1 MKFFLTPRRCALAVA
16 LAVVASS
23 GAIIW
28 TRAADAQTPALPT
41 DAIWLDALDLSNMT
55 TGYGKAQS
63 RLSIRKKALLMSG
76 RRFERGVGTHAMSQ
90 IAIDLGGR
98 GRTFS
103 ASVGVDDGA
112 TRLGSV
118 NFEVYLD
125 GQRVAHS
132 GLMRRGIA
140 PKSLSVDLSG
150 ARQMILRVDDND
162 DGNNSDHAD
171 WGDAL
176 IVMQTGA
183 LPPVAVA
190 APLVMTSVDLAPP
203 LPIARA
209 SMAQP
214 QPKIHGARV
223 TAATS
228 GRPFLFKIPATGQ
241 EPLIYAAQGLPA
253 GLTLDAQTG
262 IISGALKAAGT
273 TVVKLTVSGPRG
285 GDARNLTIVGGQ
297 HKLAQTPPMGWN
309 SWNAYNRNVDEA
321 KVRRAADEMVAA
333 GLDKHGYQY
342 VNIDDAWQGERDA
355 NGNIQSNKK
364 FGDMKTLGDA
374 IHARGLKFGIY
385 SSPGPKTCADY
396 EGSYGHELQDAR
408 TYAGWGVDFLKYDRC
423 SYGKIDPSQDVENQK
438 IPYVKMRAALD
449 GVNRDIVYSL
459 CQYGMADV
467 WKWGNDS
474 DVGGDLWRTTRDIGP
489 SYGQMAAI
497 GFAQGAL
504 SNYAQPSGWNDPDML
519 FMHALKPNEQI
530 THLTLWS
537 MLAAPLLIGSDISK
551 LSPYSIDALSND
563 EVIEVDQDPLGKQ
576 GKSVA
581 REGDLEVW
589 ARPLWDGTTAVALF
603 NRGRESAVVT
613 AKWSDLGLKGA
624 QPIRDLW
631 EQKELGS
638 ARDAL
643 SLPVP
648 PHGARLF
655 KIGAP
660 KADDYR
666 PQPSTTG

>member
-1 MKFFLTPRRCALAVA
+1 MSFLLITRHHALAVA
-16 LAVVASS
+16 IVVATASS
-23 GAIIW
+23 GAILV
-28 TRAADAQTPALPT
+28 TRAADAQAPAN
-41 DAIWLDALDLSNMT
+41 AVWLDALDLSKMT

-63 RLSIRKKALLMSG
+63 KLSIRKKALTMSG
-76 RRFERGVGTHAMSQ
+76 RQFERGVGTHAISQ

-98 GRTFS
+98 ARSFS
-103 ASVGVDDGA
+103 ATVGVDDGA

-125 GQRVAHS
+125 GKRVAHS
-132 GLMRRGIA
+132 GLMRRGVA
-140 PKSLSVDLSG
+140 PETLSVDLTG
-150 ARQMILRVDDND
+150 AQQMILRANDND

-176 IVMQTGA
+176 IVMEPGA
-183 LPPVAVA
+183 PAPVAVT

-209 SMAQP
+209 SVAQL
-214 QPKIHGARV
+214 QPKIRGARV
-223 TAATS
+223 TAATP
-228 GRPFLFKIPATGQ
+228 GRPFLFQIPATGQ

-253 GLTLDAQTG
+253 GLSLDAKTG
-262 IISGALKAAGT
+262 IISGALQQAGT
-273 TVVKLTVSGPRG
+273 TVVKLSVSGPRG
-285 GDARNLTIVGGQ
+285 KDARNLTIIGAQ
-297 HKLAQTPPMGWN
+297 HALAQTPPMGWN

-321 KVRRAADEMVAA
+321 KMRRTVDEIIAA
-333 GLDKHGYQY
+333 GLDKHGYQFI
-342 VNIDDAWQGERDA
+342 NIDDAWQGERDA
-355 NGNIQSNKK
+355 QGNITANKK
-364 FGDMKTLGDA
+364 FGDMKALGDF

-385 SSPGPKTCADY
+385 SSPGPKTCADF
-396 EGSYGHELQDAR
+396 EGSYGHELQDAQ
-408 TYAGWGVDFLKYDRC
+408 TYAAWGIDFLKYDRC
-423 SYGKIDPSQDVENQK
+423 SYGKIDPSQEVENQK
-438 IPYVKMRAALD
+438 IPYRKMRAALD

-467 WKWGNDS
+467 WKWGNDP

-497 GFAQGAL
+497 GFAQSAL

-576 GKSVA
+576 GKSVT
-581 REGDLEVW
+581 RDGELEVW
-589 ARPLWDGTTAVALF
+589 ARPLWDGTLAVALF
-603 NRGRESAVVT
+603 NRGPESALVT

-624 QPIRDLW
+624 LPIRDLW
-631 EQKELGS
+631 EQKDLGM
-638 ARDAL
+638 ARDNL

-655 KIGAP
+655 KVGAP
-660 KADDYR
+660 TADDYR
-666 PQPSTTG
+666 PRE